1 MGTWG
6 ASCTAPGPRQGSV
19 FIASSPG
26 CNQSK
31 KHDLEA
37 GGHGTAPSHSSPP
50 ACPRSGQ
57 ARVPWCRGGSGST
70 IGAGRSRAAAAAPPR
85 PCTNSPGKKIW
96 DFAGNK
102 TFFFSDPKALQ
113 GLSYQ
118 LCSKHAYGGKKKE
131 KSSST
136 SLFSASASLGTT
148 PRARQRGRTRGSPR
162 QPQSPATSHSQRA
175 QRGFSAAVTP
185 FGANEEQVAVRDK
198 TSALH
203 QCPKA
208 AATTSYCSSEVLPA
222 GLDKKEQREKKN
234 KPLGHISAWRAGY
247 TILAL
252 GSPRFAVKQV
262 EKSKRRQKAP
272 GRAVCLALSRDAAQ
286 GCS

>member
-1 MGTWG
+1 M
-6 ASCTAPGPRQGSV
+6 Q
-19 FIASSPG
+19 
-26 CNQSK
+26 
-31 KHDLEA
+31 
-37 GGHGTAPSHSSPP
+37 
-50 ACPRSGQ
+50 
-57 ARVPWCRGGSGST
+57 GGSGST
-70 IGAGRSRAAAAAPPR
+70 IGAGRSRAAAAAPPQ

-113 GLSYQ
+113 GPSYQ

-131 KSSST
+131 KKSSST

-148 PRARQRGRTRGSPR
+148 PRARQRGRTRRSPR
-162 QPQSPATSHSQRA
+162 QPRSPATSHSQRA

-203 QCPKA
+203 QAVPRLLLQPATA
-208 AATTSYCSSEVLPA
+208 AVRCYRQALTKRNN
-222 GLDKKEQREKKN
+222 GKKN

-247 TILAL
+247 TILAP

-272 GRAVCLALSRDAAQ
+272 GRAVFLALSRDAAQ